1 MIPTRQ
7 FDPEFLS
14 MLKQYID
21 KTPISLTELMAAI
34 IVAMLE
40 HRNGNRTHV
49 ALELKMSLRT
59 LCYRLRMIE
68 ALGYEVPK
76 PKRGV
81 PRAKRP
87 SQQLQSSVI

>member
-49 ALELKMSLRT
+49 AKELKVSVRT
-59 LCYRLRMIE
+59 LRYRLQTIE

-76 PKRGV
+76 PNKRGV
-81 PRAKRP
+81 PKAKLRY
-87 SQQLQSSVI
+87 SV

>member
-1 MIPTRQ
+1 MIPVRQ

-40 HRNGNRTHV
+40 HRDGNRTHV
-49 ALELKMSLRT
+49 AKELKVPLRT
-59 LCYRLRMIE
+59 LRYKIKVIE
-68 ALGYEVPK
+68 ALGFEVPM

-81 PRAKRP
+81 PRKRRA
-87 SQQLQSSVI
+87 S

>member
-34 IVAMLE
+34 
-40 HRNGNRTHV
+40 RWSYNGIAAIPKSFYLDSFSPLHTSAAGTGIKPRQYLPT
-49 ALELKMSLRT
+49 
-59 LCYRLRMIE
+59 YR
-68 ALGYEVPK
+68 
-76 PKRGV
+76 
-81 PRAKRP
+81 
-87 SQQLQSSVI
+87 

>member
-34 IVAMLE
+34 IVAM
-40 HRNGNRTHV
+40 V
-49 ALELKMSLRT
+49 
-59 LCYRLRMIE
+59 
-68 ALGYEVPK
+68 V
-76 PKRGV
+76 
-81 PRAKRP
+81 
-87 SQQLQSSVI
+87 LQWYCSNTKVLLPGFF

>member
-34 IVAMLE
+34 V
-40 HRNGNRTHV
+40 V
-49 ALELKMSLRT
+49 
-59 LCYRLRMIE
+59 
-68 ALGYEVPK
+68 V
-76 PKRGV
+76 
-81 PRAKRP
+81 
-87 SQQLQSSVI
+87 LQWYCSNTKVLLPGFF